1 MSRLVCLWLVLNCYS
16 LESATELL
24 NSKLSRLQDGVDKL
38 QELAQLRHVNCR
50 AATEQPYEAYVDT
63 ASTTAQVDAEHITE
77 SSSEFLQIPAQRTTA
92 DAVLRW
98 EIFEDRYPPSALV
111 GMQCSGG
118 GAQDQDSSNEGET
131 FTVRSSVLA
140 PNEEQ
145 IPSLIESFLR
155 NVHTKNP
162 VLDAEQLVRQA
173 RIVASDGLGW
183 DAWSCLVLLA
193 AALGRIAKPFD
204 AALAIPASS
213 NACCTSHFVSSTD
226 PANTAEELEEAE
238 SYFVLGCRRLGG
250 LKHTLLG
257 SQCFFVAGV
266 YLMYTL
272 RPLLSWQ
279 YFIHASTLFRLYMH
293 SAYEL
298 RRLVPQ
304 TPSNRV
310 STQEKTT
317 KRLEECMYWSCFK
330 SEIEFRVE
338 LPLPQSELA
347 SYHHP
352 QMFPSPRSP
361 APADDQDT
369 PLGRTADEPGDELTP
384 SLLRE
389 PSASSAHSRDYV
401 NPRKRVAR
409 LCNEEE
415 SWYYYLTEIALRR
428 IGNRIINTFFRKD
441 PANWL
446 DVKPLLRIALEFDTQ
461 VSAWSAN
468 LPAAMKQWETD
479 SAIRRPE
486 PAAPMEQ
493 GGNHVLQE
501 LSWALENRLLEVRS
515 WLYQPFLYWLIH
527 NRTAYPAPSS
537 AGPKIGVHGSESRD
551 GFLLGAGEI
560 GLDAEDCATLYSF
573 IVSGIQCSLKIL
585 DMRSLRHRHHGL
597 WYDMRSTMTATL
609 ILLAVIKSGNEAWIP
624 GGAGVVFGSCTH
636 AMPNKHPVPGKLG
649 HVMAAYDFW
658 AKESPDLERHRDVLM
673 EVADSVREK
682 GKFDT
687 VE

>member
-1 MSRLVCLWLVLNCYS
+1 MPRLVNVLYFILNCYS

-38 QELAQLRHVNCR
+38 QELAQLQHVNCQ
-50 AATEQPYEAYVDT
+50 AATKQPYEAYVDS
-63 ASTTAQVDAEHITE
+63 ASATAQVDAEHITE

-118 GAQDQDSSNEGET
+118 RAQDQDSSNDGET

-193 AALGRIAKPFD
+193 ASLGRIAKPFD
-204 AALAIPASS
+204 AALAIPASPG
-213 NACCTSHFVSSTD
+213 ADLTSDSVWSTD
-226 PANTAEELEEAE
+226 PANTAEELEQAE
-238 SYFVLGCRRLGG
+238 SYFILGCRRLGG
-250 LKHTLLG
+250 LKHSLLG
-257 SQCFFVAGV
+257 SQCFFVAG
-266 YLMYTL
+266 
-272 RPLLSWQ
+272 
-279 YFIHASTLFRLYMH
+279 
-293 SAYEL
+293 AYEL
-298 RRLVPQ
+298 RRLAPQ

-310 STQEKTT
+310 SIQEKTT

-352 QMFPSPRSP
+352 QMFPTPRSP
-361 APADDQDT
+361 THADEQDT
-369 PLGRTADEPGDELTP
+369 PLGRSAGVLCEVSTP

-389 PSASSAHSRDYV
+389 PSTSSAHSRDYV
-401 NPRKRVAR
+401 NPRERVAR

-441 PANWL
+441 PAAWL
-446 DVKPLLRIALEFDTQ
+446 NVKPLLRIALEFDTQ

-486 PAAPMEQ
+486 PAAPLEQ

-515 WLYQPFLYWLIH
+515 WLYQPFIYWLIH
-527 NRTAYPAPSS
+527 NRTAYAASSS

-560 GLDAEDCATLYSF
+560 GLDAEDTATLYSF

-597 WYDMRSTMTATL
+597 WYDMRSTMTAAL

-624 GGAGVVFGSCTH
+624 GGAGVVFGLCTH
-636 AMPNKHPVPGKLG
+636 AMPNEHPVAGKLG

-658 AKESPDLERHRDVLM
+658 AKESPDLERHRDVLK
-673 EVADSVREK
+673 EVADSVRET
-682 GKFDT
+682 GKFDS